1 MRVRVRVCV
10 CACVR
15 ACVRVCVCVCDIE
28 KLNLIPVF
36 VQTHFPILQLRV
48 ILSLRLCFKE
58 LQSIYA
64 YIGYAYKKECIL
76 YSTVLY
82 MSFLCQKDSPFS
94 FLFLVQEI

>member
-10 CACVR
+10 CVR
-15 ACVRVCVCVCDIE
+15 ACVCVCVCVCDIE
-28 KLNLIPVF
+28 KLNLILVF

-48 ILSLRLCFKE
+48 IFSLRLCFKE